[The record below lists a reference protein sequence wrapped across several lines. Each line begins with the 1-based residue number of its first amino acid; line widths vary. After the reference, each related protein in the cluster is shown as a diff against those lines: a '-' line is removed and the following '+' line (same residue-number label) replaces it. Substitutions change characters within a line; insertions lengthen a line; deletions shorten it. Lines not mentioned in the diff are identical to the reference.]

1 MRKFSVFVSAFGIVM
16 IILSVMTLAYS
27 RKGEDGYVLSLI
39 NIGIGILLS
48 VSGMIVYVK
57 NKNKEK
63 E

>member
-16 IILSVMTLAYS
+16 IILSVLTLAYS

>member
-16 IILSVMTLAYS
+16 IILSVLTLAYS

-57 NKNKEK
+57 TKNKEK

>member
-1 MRKFSVFVSAFGIVM
+1 M
-16 IILSVMTLAYS
+16 IILSVLTLAYS

>member
-1 MRKFSVFVSAFGIVM
+1 MRKFSVFVAAFGIVM
-16 IILSVMTLAYS
+16 IALSVMTLAYNS
-27 RKGEDGYVLSLI
+27 RGEDGYILSII

-57 NKNKEK
+57 TKNKEK

>member
-1 MRKFSVFVSAFGIVM
+1 MRKFSVFVAAFGIVM
-16 IILSVMTLAYS
+16 IALSVMTLAYS
-27 RKGEDGYVLSLI
+27 SREEDGHVLSVI

-57 NKNKEK
+57 TKNKEK

>member
-27 RKGEDGYVLSLI
+27 SRGEDGHVLSVI

-48 VSGMIVYVK
+48 VSGVIVYVK
-57 NKNKEK
+57 TKNKEK

>member
-1 MRKFSVFVSAFGIVM
+1 M

-27 RKGEDGYVLSLI
+27 SRGEDGYILSII

-57 NKNKEK
+57 TKNKEK

>member
-1 MRKFSVFVSAFGIVM
+1 MRKFSVFVAAFGIVM
-16 IILSVMTLAYS
+16 IALSVMTLAYS
-27 RKGEDGYVLSLI
+27 SREEDGYILSII

-57 NKNKEK
+57 TKNKEK

>member
-1 MRKFSVFVSAFGIVM
+1 MRKFSVFVAAFGIVM
-16 IILSVMTLAYS
+16 IALSAMTLAYS
-27 RKGEDGYVLSLI
+27 NRGEDGYILSII

-57 NKNKEK
+57 TKNKEK

>member
-1 MRKFSVFVSAFGIVM
+1 M

-27 RKGEDGYVLSLI
+27 SRGEDGHVLSVI

-48 VSGMIVYVK
+48 LSGMIVYVK
-57 NKNKEK
+57 TKNKEK

>member
-57 NKNKEK
+57 NKNKET